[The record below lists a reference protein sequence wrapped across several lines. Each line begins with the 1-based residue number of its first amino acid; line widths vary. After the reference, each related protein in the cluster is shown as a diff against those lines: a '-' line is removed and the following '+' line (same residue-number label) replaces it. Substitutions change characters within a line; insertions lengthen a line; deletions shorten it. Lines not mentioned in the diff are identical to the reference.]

1 MKTLTLITVA
11 LLALSGCSDEQKKEV
26 KQEIKQ
32 ETAIYTI
39 EYYTKH
45 KDLREQRLKECK
57 AMVKATP
64 LQMKEC
70 DNAAKADLRSKRGKY
85 IWDDQ

>member
-32 ETAIYTI
+32 ETSVYTVQ
-39 EYYTKH
+39 YYLDH
-45 KDLREQRLKECK
+45 EDLRKVRLKECK
-57 AMVKATP
+57 ALVKATP
-64 LQMKEC
+64 LQMKDC
-70 DNAAKADLRSKRGKY
+70 DNAAKADLRSKRFKY
-85 IWDDQ
+85 GSWE